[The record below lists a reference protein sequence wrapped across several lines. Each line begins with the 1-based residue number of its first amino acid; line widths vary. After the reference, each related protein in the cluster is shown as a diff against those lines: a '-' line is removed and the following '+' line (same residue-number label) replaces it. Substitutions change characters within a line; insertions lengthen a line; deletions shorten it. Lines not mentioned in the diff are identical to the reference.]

1 MLKLDKNKG
10 IKLELLKDLKRSLL
24 STANNDEKKTL
35 KNNYLQELKA
45 LKENDNKEY
54 HKLINAKQVQ
64 NGRNYLAVKK
74 LTKEYRNER
83 KAIISEYKTK
93 LANETDLIN
102 KAIIKNE
109 YHEKLT
115 NLRLNYRSNKNH
127 IIPNTFKQLV
137 ILTKLNLS
145 DSNSKSQSMRH
156 LSIKYIILFVFAL
169 ILFTYGFY
177 FGFSLFRGLSGLDIS
192 STKPFIK
199 AFIGFIILTS
209 IITSGLLLAKKL
221 FDDKR
226 ETIIETFPV
235 KKNLIY
241 YSKLLASYLIEL
253 KKSFLVYL
261 SLFIGYGLTFPE
273 TVLSKIYIFKAVI
286 VVILLPLFTIAIGQ
300 LIAYI
305 LRLIYKVIG
314 KNIISYLLIG
324 IALLL
329 LAVSFTDWFMSQFAN
344 ANHEITKNSI
354 LLSLHSLF
362 NYKLNNYIKYAYFT
376 KALYN
381 FVFFTGD
388 IFYTINFL
396 VLLILCGYLLV
407 VSPYLYMLI
416 SKVKLT
422 NSSKPMI
429 KVKKLNKLPLY
440 FASLIKE
447 LKETTRDLKQVISI
461 MVYVAL
467 MPLIFYF
474 LNSFFKLVILTSL
487 GRNIVFLGELGMGLL
502 LLTSGNFLAATIISR
517 EEQNM
522 YMLKT
527 NPQNI
532 FSVIS
537 SKLTIPLV
545 INIGVIITNFILNDI
560 TGVFLMKDNLALHLI
575 FLLGILIHTIW
586 VAEQDI
592 ESPDEETYKD
602 SDNIQDNKNIYKA
615 IFIGII
621 ITTLITVLAYLFKQI
636 NEVMI
641 FSVLMPLLLIFLGL
655 RITFLVIKT
664 KVFLRWLL

>member
-1 MLKLDKNKG
+1 
-10 IKLELLKDLKRSLL
+10 
-24 STANNDEKKTL
+24 
-35 KNNYLQELKA
+35 
-45 LKENDNKEY
+45 
-54 HKLINAKQVQ
+54 
-64 NGRNYLAVKK
+64 
-74 LTKEYRNER
+74 
-83 KAIISEYKTK
+83 
-93 LANETDLIN
+93 
-102 KAIIKNE
+102 
-109 YHEKLT
+109 
-115 NLRLNYRSNKNH
+115 
-127 IIPNTFKQLV
+127 
-137 ILTKLNLS
+137 
-145 DSNSKSQSMRH
+145 
-156 LSIKYIILFVFAL
+156 
-169 ILFTYGFY
+169 
-177 FGFSLFRGLSGLDIS
+177 
-192 STKPFIK
+192 
-199 AFIGFIILTS
+199 
-209 IITSGLLLAKKL
+209 
-221 FDDKR
+221 
-226 ETIIETFPV
+226 
-235 KKNLIY
+235 
-241 YSKLLASYLIEL
+241 
-253 KKSFLVYL
+253 
-261 SLFIGYGLTFPE
+261 
-273 TVLSKIYIFKAVI
+273 
-286 VVILLPLFTIAIGQ
+286 
-300 LIAYI
+300 
-305 LRLIYKVIG
+305 
-314 KNIISYLLIG
+314 
-324 IALLL
+324 
-329 LAVSFTDWFMSQFAN
+329 
-344 ANHEITKNSI
+344 
-354 LLSLHSLF
+354 
-362 NYKLNNYIKYAYFT
+362 
-376 KALYN
+376 
-381 FVFFTGD
+381 
-388 IFYTINFL
+388 
-396 VLLILCGYLLV
+396 
-407 VSPYLYMLI
+407 MLI

>member
-10 IKLELLKDLKRSLL
+10 IKLELLKELKRSLL

-35 KNNYLQELKA
+35 KSNYLQELKA

-145 DSNSKSQSMRH
+145 DSNSKNQSMRH

-241 YSKLLASYLIEL
+241 YAKLLASYLIEL

-362 NYKLNNYIKYAYFT
+362 NYKLNNYIKHAYFT

-396 VLLILCGYLLV
+396 VLFILCGYLLV

-527 NPQNI
+527 NPRNI

-560 TGVFLMKDNLALHLI
+560 TGVFLMEDNLALHLI